1 MTDHLPECHTAMIP
15 DFHNERWI
23 CICHQLRA
31 CEQRVNSSNL
41 TMWDRTQE
49 QAQQMVTSG
58 LGIAWKDG
66 FKEGINVAREAVAEQ
81 KLVPLAKQGRFIIT
95 RNTKLWKQRQAWS
108 ELGWWDFRTSALAA
122 IDALREN
129 ND

>member
-1 MTDHLPECHTAMIP
+1 MNEHLPECFALMCECDEKHFKSIDC
-15 DFHNERWI
+15 DFS
-23 CICHQLRA
+23 CICPTLRA

-66 FKEGINVAREAVAEQ
+66 FKEGINAAREAITNLPVAISSYYPDDS
-81 KLVPLAKQGRFIIT
+81 LRDVGFWR
-95 RNTKLWKQRQAWS
+95 S
-108 ELGWWDFRTSALAA
+108 SALAA
-122 IDALREN
+122 IDELREKR
-129 ND
+129 

>member
-23 CICHQLRA
+23 CICAPLRA

>member
-1 MTDHLPECHTAMIP
+1 MIP

-23 CICHQLRA
+23 CICDQLRA

-66 FKEGINVAREAVAEQ
+66 FKEGINAAREAVAALQMGVLTTGTLLLKRE
-81 KLVPLAKQGRFIIT
+81 
-95 RNTKLWKQRQAWS
+95 
-108 ELGWWDFRTSALAA
+108 EALAA
-122 IDALREN
+122 IDLLRK
-129 ND
+129 DI

>member
-1 MTDHLPECHTAMIP
+1 MLLMNHLPECTYEPAQIDMEQGIEWGGKP
-15 DFHNERWI
+15 
-23 CICHQLRA
+23 CICDRLRA

-66 FKEGINVAREAVAEQ
+66 FKEGINAAREAV
-81 KLVPLAKQGRFIIT
+81 
-95 RNTKLWKQRQAWS
+95 
-108 ELGWWDFRTSALAA
+108 RTIASDDLCCMCPTDEGLTLAA
-122 IDALREN
+122 IDALRG
-129 ND
+129 DR

>member
-1 MTDHLPECHTAMIP
+1 MTHLPECYKEGST
-15 DFHNERWI
+15 DS
-23 CICHQLRA
+23 CICDELRA
-31 CEQRVNSSNL
+31 CEQRVREEWYEAQSEA
-41 TMWDRTQE
+41 WE
-49 QAQQMVTSG
+49 Q
-58 LGIAWKDG
+58 G
-66 FKEGINVAREAVAEQ
+66 FQYALDAAREAVAEQ

>member
-1 MTDHLPECHTAMIP
+1 MTDHLPECHTSMIP

-23 CICHQLRA
+23 CICDQLRA

-66 FKEGINVAREAVAEQ
+66 FKEGINAAREAVATISVR
-81 KLVPLAKQGRFIIT
+81 KDT
-95 RNTKLWKQRQAWS
+95 S
-108 ELGWWDFRTSALAA
+108 WDMRVQALAA
-122 IDALREN
+122 IDLLRK
-129 ND
+129 DI